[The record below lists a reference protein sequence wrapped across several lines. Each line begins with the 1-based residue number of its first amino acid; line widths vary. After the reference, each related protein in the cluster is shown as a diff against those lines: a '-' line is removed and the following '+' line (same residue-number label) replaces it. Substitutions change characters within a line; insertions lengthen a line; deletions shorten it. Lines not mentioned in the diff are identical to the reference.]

1 MRMLLW
7 GILGLF
13 GIALVAE
20 FICGMIFGFES
31 FRTSAIASM
40 LAVIVAAVLFTIRMG
55 YLSWMTLAV
64 LALFPIVWIV
74 CQITGIA
81 LSRIIFRR

>member
-1 MRMLLW
+1 MLFW

-20 FICGMIFGFES
+20 FICGMVFGFES
-31 FRTSAIASM
+31 FRTSAIASAV
-40 LAVIVAAVLFTIRMG
+40 AVIVGAVLFTIRMG
-55 YLSWMTLAV
+55 YVSWFTLAV

-74 CQITGIA
+74 CQVAGMG